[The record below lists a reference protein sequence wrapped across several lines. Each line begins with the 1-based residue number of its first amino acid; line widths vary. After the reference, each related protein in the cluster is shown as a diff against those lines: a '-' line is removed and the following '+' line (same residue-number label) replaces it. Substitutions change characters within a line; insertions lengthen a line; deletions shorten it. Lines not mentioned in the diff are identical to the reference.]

1 MRCSADGSH
10 RAQSDSSQPGLNG
23 DSTHTNHTLV
33 IKHVAGVPVTS
44 FKEVSVDSDLDSVKT
59 EKVQTY
65 IQKAL
70 RSRKDLGCQKNMA
83 ADNLHTDQSDLD
95 SAKQEH
101 VKRKFHEII
110 RKRRTAMQGGR
121 SQILS
126 GPSGS
131 HTGKRSHSSRKDR
144 SRYPRDEM
152 MMMITDEEDFEELF
166 CRQESERRT
175 RSAGGRCQAGPRA
188 RSDQAGG
195 QHSTSHVSSSHKCP
209 SPGRRL
215 RDRPS
220 LDSVSAEEGQLEQTI
235 GSLQHDVCVE
245 EKKFTFRKA
254 QLRDADR
261 TLAEILQQKR
271 HAAQEVQA
279 LRESLER
286 GQQDTRALESRLR
299 ETQNKTDEARTELV
313 VLEFRRDGYRRE
325 LQDLEDELSP
335 VKRGGVRLSSG
346 SARTQSDVTALS
358 LERDD
363 LRVRL
368 GQLEESLSFPERREQ
383 GRQLDN
389 TQEGLY
395 TKRGSA
401 GRRIEELQEAKDE
414 EILRLKEQIRSREEA
429 TTELSE
435 KLKQEA
441 KEMVLDA
448 VGRERR
454 KWETAQREQL
464 RSQRLSLDEEKRQVL
479 GEMKEELEGERSRS
493 LGLQNTI
500 GDLQKRIQQLEVQ
513 NCSLHR
519 ERQQAVSDLRATLEE
534 EKQKEI
540 RQFREDIE
548 LEKKQDVERLQSQL
562 KQVEEQRQ
570 VLLGER
576 SEALMKERDGRTQAE
591 RAERSFVSEISAE
604 CERIKGLIH
613 DTQGRAMSLPLG
625 KLGSPTTMTLGQAVR
640 TLHGVTEE
648 LHQHSL
654 DVHQELESQR
664 RMVHHLM
671 REKERELKQQQEQ
684 LSLAKEEA
692 VASLKDR
699 LIQEHIK
706 EISDLQRSQHKDSG
720 GSQEPLLRQQLR
732 EKDNELR
739 AIQRNMTKWKD
750 ETASKLAC
758 KFEEELTAEL
768 EKRLSKHRAEHQ
780 RKIEKLENEIRRL
793 TLEHG
798 DVSHL
803 RSASTPSMG
812 FPAESSFRQQDFG
825 SLKLL
830 RHLQSRVKQLRAENA
845 IYHSTSLQDVS
856 TLRPETGSSYRERNQ
871 ITPERSFL
879 RFPEKWST
887 K

>member
-500 GDLQKRIQQLEVQ
+500 GDLQK
-513 NCSLHR
+513 
-519 ERQQAVSDLRATLEE
+519 
-534 EKQKEI
+534 
-540 RQFREDIE
+540 
-548 LEKKQDVERLQSQL
+548 EKKQDVERLQSQL

-768 EKRLSKHRAEHQ
+768 EKWKSELLKQRRLSKHRAEHQ